1 MDLVTIDLILWL
13 VVWPLAMIGLLLA
26 YRALYQRYMRWRRE
40 QDTREALERIREEE
54 EAIRAYW
61 ARPPDTDD

>member
-1 MDLVTIDLILWL
+1 MDIVTIDLILWFI
-13 VVWPLAMIGLLLA
+13 VYPLALFGALLA
-26 YRALYQRYMRWRRE
+26 YRALYQKHMRWRRE

-61 ARPPDTDD
+61 ARPPGADD